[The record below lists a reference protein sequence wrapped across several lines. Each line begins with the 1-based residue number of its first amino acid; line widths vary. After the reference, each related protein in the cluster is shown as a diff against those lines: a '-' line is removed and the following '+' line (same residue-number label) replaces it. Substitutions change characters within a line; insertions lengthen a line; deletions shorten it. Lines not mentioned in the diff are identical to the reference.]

1 MRLHQRVIQP
11 TAECD
16 RVRQLKFPFVES
28 TALDER
34 RAHQGNTVFGLSGPC
49 LRNSE
54 DLDYLA
60 HLNTP
65 NLARDL
71 ELVRSL
77 TGYEEPNYWG
87 TDYGTA
93 VGIVYAAL
101 FPDRVGRMVLDG
113 IPGSL

>member
-1 MRLHQRVIQP
+1 MSSQPPLTKDALANKIQSL
-11 TAECD
+11 AF
-16 RVRQLKFPFVES
+16 K
-28 TALDER
+28 
-34 RAHQGNTVFGLSGPC
+34 GPAC
-49 LRNSE
+49 ENAE

-77 TGYEEPNYWG
+77 TGYEELDYWG

-93 VGIVYAAL
+93 VAIVYAAL

-113 IPGSL
+113 IPRSL